1 MTNKLIFIPNGIM
14 TPDIYIMISMAQSLI
29 DDKKNKVTIITCGG
43 KNNYA
48 CSKNIYAVK
57 EICRTCI
64 LQRNNAISQLKGKF
78 KLQEINTEINYKLT
92 FQLNN
97 IKQVKYE
104 NLDLGLGAYS
114 SYTNFTR
121 DSDLKGRL
129 AKKSIKLLLNTSI
142 SIYHY
147 FKDHLKNKNYDE
159 IVTFNSR
166 MSERRPL
173 FKYSQMYKLNISNYE
188 KLTTE
193 RFYNFKNKFSQDR
206 IFIKKEIYTF
216 LKKKKNLNL
225 DKINK
230 FYINKY
236 HGIRDDINSEI
247 YSSKQRLNFF
257 PTNWDN
263 SLKNIVFFTASD
275 DEYQSFGKEFNPSFL
290 GNQKNII
297 RRTCDL
303 FKYKKNYFLWIRI
316 HPRWKNEKWFDKN
329 FYNLILKKYK
339 NVGVIY
345 PDEKISSY
353 SIALKAYNVICY
365 WSLLITELA
374 YWKNQKIISLSK
386 NDYSEIGIAVTPKS
400 LNDYKQLIFNK
411 PKKDKKVKQKT
422 LEWAYFF
429 LNGGSKIKYFKG
441 SFEKG
446 YTFRGIKFKFNF
458 ISFYYFIIGKVKEKI
473 INSIN

>member
-14 TPDIYIMISMAQSLI
+14 IPDIYIMISMAQNLI
-29 DDKKNKVTIITCGG
+29 DDKKNKVRIITCGG
-43 KNNYA
+43 KKNYA
-48 CSKNIYAVK
+48 CSKNIYGIK

-64 LQRNNAISQLKGKF
+64 LQRNKAISLLKGKF
-78 KLQEINTEINYKLT
+78 ELEEITFQINNKIN

-97 IKQVKYE
+97 IKQLKYE
-104 NLDLGLGAYS
+104 NLDLGLGTYS

-121 DSDLKGRL
+121 DSDLNGRE

-147 FKDHLKNKNYDE
+147 FKDHLKNREYDE

-173 FKYSQMYKLNISNYE
+173 FKYSQKKKLNISNYE

-193 RFYNFKNKFSQDR
+193 RFYNFRNKFSQDR
-206 IFIKKEIYTF
+206 IFIKQEIKKF
-216 LKKKKNLNL
+216 IQKKKNLNL

-236 HGIRDDINSEI
+236 HGIKDDINSEV
-247 YSSKQRLNFF
+247 YSSKQKLDFF
-257 PTNWDN
+257 PTNWDE
-263 SLKNIVFFTASD
+263 SMKNIVFFTASD
-275 DEYQSFGKEFNPSFL
+275 DEYQSFGKEFNPAFL

-297 RRTCDL
+297 RKTCDL
-303 FKYKKNYFLWIRI
+303 FKDKKNYFLWIRI
-316 HPRWKNEKWFDKN
+316 HPRWKNEKWFDKK
-329 FYNLILKKYK
+329 FYNSILKKYK

-345 PDEKISSY
+345 PNEKISSY

-386 NDYSEIGIAVTPKS
+386 NDYSEIGIAVTPK
-400 LNDYKQLIFNK
+400 NFKDYKRLIFNS
-411 PKKDKKVKQKT
+411 PNKDKTVKKKN
-422 LEWAYFF
+422 LRMGLFF
-429 LNGGSKIKYFKG
+429 FKWW
-441 SFEKG
+441 
-446 YTFRGIKFKFNF
+446 
-458 ISFYYFIIGKVKEKI
+458 V
-473 INSIN
+473 